1 MLRSGP
7 CWALLLAC
15 CLAGCRTAKTPP
27 TERSAAASTPD
38 TTPVTATDTRPVLV
52 FLGTSLTAGYG
63 LDAREAYP
71 SLIQHK
77 LDSLGLGYRVVNA
90 GVSGATSADGLSTL
104 DWVLSQN
111 LPISLLVVELGANDG
126 LRGNDAQ
133 QTIASLRENL
143 LAIAQKARA
152 RYPNLTLVLAGM
164 TLPPNFGDDF
174 VARFE
179 AVYPEVAKTTG
190 ATLIPFLLENVGGV
204 RALNQADGIHPTAAG
219 QRIVAE
225 NVWRVVRPLLER

>member
-152 RYPNLTLVLAGM
+152 RYPSLTLVLAGM

-179 AVYPEVAKTTG
+179 AVYPEVAKATG

>member
-1 MLRSGP
+1 M
-7 CWALLLAC
+7 
-15 CLAGCRTAKTPP
+15 
-27 TERSAAASTPD
+27 
-38 TTPVTATDTRPVLV
+38 TATDTRPVLV

-143 LAIAQKARA
+143 LSIAQKARA

-179 AVYPEVAKTTG
+179 AVYPEVAKATG